1 MIAVDTSKWML
12 DIIISIFLEEKMD
25 FRIVSNK
32 EFFQDHILSKR
43 LGYKS

>member
-25 FRIVSNK
+25 FRVVSNK
-32 EFFQDHILSKR
+32 
-43 LGYKS
+43 